1 MEADHVSFGYVPEKT
16 VLKNIRRVK
25 PYPFR
30 KRSLNPVQIPFLVI
44 RIRKRRQFIRQ
55 NLHRIRHHDTGHM
68 LCSQA
73 LCHILEKCAQADDI
87 LLRGILCEH
96 TRMLLDQVVVRSKI
110 HIADLLLHLYCRM
123 VVSDRDLHTLSF
135 PQTPVCRTLF
145 CLIQLCFRCSGLFR
159 SMSVKSEHHFFSG
172 L

>member
-1 MEADHVSFGYVPEKT
+1 MAYNPFTLEGKTILVTGASSGIGRATAIECSKMGASVIITGRNEERLNETFKALEGEGHQQIVADLTNQEDIDNLVSLF
-16 VLKNIRRVK
+16 LK
-25 PYPFR
+25 
-30 KRSLNPVQIPFLVI
+30 
-44 RIRKRRQFIRQ
+44 
-55 NLHRIRHHDTGHM
+55 
-68 LCSQA
+68 
-73 LCHILEKCAQADDI
+73 IL
-87 LLRGILCEH
+87 
-96 TRMLLDQVVVRSKI
+96 
-110 HIADLLLHLYCRM
+110 ADLLLHLYCRM